1 MLRFVSVFVSV
12 FFLSINFGAVLY
24 VNSTLLAEFFS
35 PEMVSALFVLG
46 AVGNILLF
54 LIAPKLIETVGK
66 RFLLLVFLILALG
79 STFIL
84 STATEA
90 WAVAVSFLLYSSV
103 FFVIYFVFDIFL
115 EEVSR
120 DTKTGEIRGLYMT
133 VLNLGIMLG
142 PIILALISVDN
153 NLAPVYLASA
163 VMLVPPILISIFD

>member
-66 RFLLLVFLILALG
+66 RFPSF
-79 STFIL
+79 STQAYFSL
-84 STATEA
+84 ST
-90 WAVAVSFLLYSSV
+90 SSSTSSSKKS
-103 FFVIYFVFDIFL
+103 L
-115 EEVSR
+115 
-120 DTKTGEIRGLYMT
+120 EIRGL
-133 VLNLGIMLG
+133 VR
-142 PIILALISVDN
+142 
-153 NLAPVYLASA
+153 SA
-163 VMLVPPILISIFD
+163 GST